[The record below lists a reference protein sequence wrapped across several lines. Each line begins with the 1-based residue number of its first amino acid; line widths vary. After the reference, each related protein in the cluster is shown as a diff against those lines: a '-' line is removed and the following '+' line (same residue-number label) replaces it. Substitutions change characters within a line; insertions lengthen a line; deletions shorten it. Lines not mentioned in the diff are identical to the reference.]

1 MNDTPTRTMPVVPT
15 PPVLDNKEAVAKVK
29 SSNGDLRIPRKATPW
44 LLAATSAIASG
55 LVLCAAQH
63 PDESVRLF
71 CAIGATVVQ
80 TFGSGISGGLG
91 KKPKT

>member
-1 MNDTPTRTMPVVPT
+1 MTSDTIPALRDSIS
-15 PPVLDNKEAVAKVK
+15 PVLDDKAKVAAVK
-29 SSNGDLRIPRKATPW
+29 SSNGDLKIPRKATPW

-63 PDESVRLF
+63 PNESVRLF

-80 TFGSGISGGLG
+80 TFGAGISGGLE
-91 KKPKT
+91 KKTKR